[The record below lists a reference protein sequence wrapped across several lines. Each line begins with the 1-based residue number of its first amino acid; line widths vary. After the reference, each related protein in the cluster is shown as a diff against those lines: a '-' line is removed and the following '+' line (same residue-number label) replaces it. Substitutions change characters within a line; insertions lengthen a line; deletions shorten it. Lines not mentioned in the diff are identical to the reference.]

1 MRDKNKKKLML
12 DNLLEL
18 FPTTREFLDK
28 TEAEERSNK
37 NRQLAK
43 NLKHIRN
50 NRLKKQLDHK
60 KLRDNF
66 RKNTKRNN

>member
-43 NLKHIRN
+43 NLKHTRN
-50 NRLKKQLDHK
+50 NRLKEQSDHK